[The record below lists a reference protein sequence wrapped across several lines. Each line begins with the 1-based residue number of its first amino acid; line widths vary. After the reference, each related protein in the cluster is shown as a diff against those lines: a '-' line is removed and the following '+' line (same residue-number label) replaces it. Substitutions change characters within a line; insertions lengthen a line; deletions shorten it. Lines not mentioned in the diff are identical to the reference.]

1 MVFESIV
8 VDLLNRFVG
17 EYVENLDSKQLK
29 IGIWGGDVVL
39 ENLVMKQ
46 SALDDL
52 NLPVKTVHGHL
63 GKLILKIPWKNLYS
77 SPTEATVEKLFLLVV
92 PNQDTRYDPVKE
104 EKWKQ
109 EAKQAEIEKVEAA
122 KKKELEKDKP
132 KADDT
137 FTEKMITQIVRNVQI
152 CIKDIHIR
160 YEDRVTS
167 PKSPFS
173 FGITLHNLS
182 VTTTNEDWIPAI
194 SQDVTGKI
202 FKHLTIDGLAIYW
215 NSNCELFSLIQ
226 SQGLNNKFQSGIPS
240 KGQLVPGYKYM
251 VGPISCTAKLQ
262 LNTKPE
268 LDDFQVPKSLFNIE
282 MEKVQLKISK
292 LQYRDI
298 FALVDSLDRMR
309 RAALY
314 RKYRPQVNTFRG
326 HYKLWWQYAYTCI
339 LEEEVR
345 RRRRNWDWVHI
356 FTHRANCR
364 KYAEAYQAKLISA
377 NKESDE
383 TCKECELALDAF
395 NIVLIRQKIEVEVE
409 RQGKLL
415 EAKKKSE
422 KAKGWFSGWWGGG
435 SSESV
440 IEDQSKTDD
449 IKKQFAEAMSGE
461 EKEKLFRAIG
471 YQENFVPDD
480 LPVEF
485 VAVRLNFILQCL
497 EVEVRDDDL
506 QDEKSVMRVALNQME
521 LQLEQR
527 PSANAIRV
535 TSMMY
540 NLSASGLKQLDG
552 LPEVC
557 SSLHNIEGDGKTPL
571 VKIIFETNPLCG
583 TCDHRVHA
591 EFKPLQIVYDA
602 QTIIKLT
609 DIFTPQE
616 EQSAVVS
623 QLQAAYQMKMAEVK
637 EKSALGLQYTI
648 QKHTR
653 LDLKIDV
660 MASHVI
666 IPHGGFYDK
675 KQPILV
681 YNLGKFSV
689 SSRLRQEDP
698 LNVRNM
704 HKEGYSED
712 KILDILRAE
721 SYDHFVLKL
730 EAAQVLLAYP
740 DEDWLSLC
748 CNLKQS
754 DLHLLNPTDLTIE
767 IEKCLISDDPRL
779 PKVKIKGSLPQIT
792 LRIKEKRMVDTLVL
806 LMSIPFTEAK
816 PPKSHD
822 QDQGIQLYQSTLSIT
837 PHDMNRLKKQKT
849 VSMQVEDEEIIQYT
863 DVEANFELQQIFI
876 EMIAEK
882 GALSYNPTV
891 SMSVLKLEAS
901 LLVQTFQISAE
912 ARLGGLELL
921 HNFESK
927 VIKVIDTP
935 MASGKNEDLLIL
947 NYLSADKD
955 SPEFHSRYGSILQ
968 YLTVHFSKLNVLVQQ
983 EALMFL
989 IHWIGNTQ
997 SYIEEQ
1003 GKALGT
1009 KTLEARPNTL
1019 TVKKENFRSSLTNL
1033 QESMRELFHPTAS
1046 RVIVKKGKAK
1056 RVEVIDLKL
1065 DAKLDEIGITLSN
1078 NMHDLARLEVSGCN
1092 SSIIIKKSYTQIDGK
1107 LTNFQ
1112 VFDFNKDTAHPKVLT
1127 IVGKEELM
1135 TAQLVLFNEE
1145 LLQRTTDAVNMSVRA
1160 DIGCVRIVFINR
1172 FLTSVIGFMNN
1183 FQTAQ
1188 EKLREASAAA
1198 AEAARSNVRQAYSA
1212 AVKIRLNI
1220 NLKAPIIVIPENSKS
1235 FNAMFFDFGFLTISN
1250 NFQDIVTK
1258 HDGHTAVI
1266 DHISLNL
1273 VNLKASRVL
1282 LDDQGT
1288 IKTEQNILKPITFD
1302 LGVQRNLSCGWYTDV
1317 PDLDVGARLGT
1328 ILIQLTQNDYVTLMS
1343 IVSENL
1349 AEVDSSY
1356 TKPNEHPHEQ
1366 PQEHPQEH
1374 ISSVATVSSNVPMS
1388 KSSTST
1394 KALSQSLGKG
1404 SGPKIP
1410 QSDITTSIKFNF
1422 RLESIVV
1429 ELFTDDQETEDGR
1442 RNSVLSQSLARMT
1455 LHLLSVK
1462 GVMLSDGTIASSV
1475 LMLNLL
1481 LDDTRASKAS
1491 KINRYMERVAQD
1503 IDSNETKSSES
1514 QIESDSL
1521 FVDSEDT
1528 FQVDFRQRESSV
1540 TPAHRRAMV
1549 DATIRLKD
1557 GNLYLDLRVY
1567 SFLLI
1572 LNLEHLLKIRDLFVL
1587 PEKPEVFDVAKKLS
1601 NQTKLHASSVTS
1613 YVAKVENQTAQVGV
1627 ENKEIM
1633 RNIDIHVEK
1642 PDIILVENLDDVNT
1656 NALNLQMEMNAKLSM
1671 SGSGKHQSISANI
1684 MDLQLFTCCYNPEKR
1699 QNTKSLVLFPFC
1711 VSLVGTTPEDN
1722 GLHLDL
1728 STTRIHLSVSP
1739 GTIELLNKCYQT
1751 LYDEGGNSKSNR
1763 NDSDYSN
1770 VWNVSRVE
1778 EKDFWFLSSE
1788 VAQDALEVL
1797 AIESSVEAVEPLNEV
1812 CSVCVPSL
1820 VITLDTG
1827 IGKHTV
1833 PCLFLES
1840 TASGKVHNWSSNLS
1854 VNMEITLQ
1862 IDYYNY
1868 SLAVWEPVLE
1878 PIETFNEGDRVL
1890 NPWKLNMEMK
1900 KLAVEDV
1907 QQQCR
1912 DDTEG
1917 KPPAM
1922 TINIK
1927 SLEAMELTITKTC
1940 LDVLSNIGASFQDAI
1955 YKPETIEKF
1964 EIKAPYL
1971 IQNDTGLS
1979 ISVVLANDAFRV
1991 SGVENTESIREV
2003 VLKPDAS
2010 VPLSAL
2016 DLTGNEHVA
2025 RTSFQGN
2032 KETGGSSGRKRS
2044 PSLQT
2049 SFVNRMSIRSIDER
2063 FLTLNIEEMNG
2074 ELQIPMMKCD
2084 KRYFTLHKPNSPD
2097 TVSSKSISSEQI
2109 GLVVDITLESNATM
2123 KVTLCSIIRIYNNFS
2138 VAISVYFMTKKGN
2151 EVQLI
2156 TSIPPKSHFNLPV
2169 QAIYT
2174 PAKEL
2179 FFSVEGYS
2187 LSTNPFIWKEVQ
2199 SNWKF
2204 SKLLQC
2210 NSKNSEDKEPFFI
2223 KAVGEVEQVYFEH
2236 GNRHT
2241 MNSNCIN
2248 INLNPPVVLKN
2259 LLPVDIICCVQ
2270 GIVAENSIKSGGLF
2284 EIPTCEP
2291 GSSSIVLR
2299 ISGYLDREWSCKN
2312 SIAEEP
2318 PELDVWIFECYE
2330 SPQRICFELGMH
2342 SVIKNG
2348 CLVMQL
2354 YCPFWMINKTGL
2366 SLCYRRSGKPTA
2378 ETVSSG
2384 IPTEQPDDMSNV
2396 LFHPDNFKGPV
2407 MFSFRAKNFFGKKKA
2422 TIKVEN
2428 GEWSE
2433 KFSLDVVGSYGVVSC
2448 VTNSIKYQIGVNIQL
2463 MSNSLTK
2470 QVILT
2475 PYNVLVNNSP
2485 QTTLEYKES
2494 VHSGEWKPISPLSCC
2509 PFYPKSAGSSQLIVR
2524 VMDTAQETLSFP
2536 YDTIHN
2542 TLLKLDNEFGGV
2554 SVDVQITEGSV
2565 HITFD
2570 DFGPEL
2576 ATALIVN
2583 KTDFEITL
2591 KEKNV
2596 EHEKITLPP
2605 NHKTLFCWSTFNEDR
2620 FITWNE
2626 EKYKTDL
2633 LKSDVGDF
2641 NVASNVTSYFASFL
2655 DGRQRILLFTM
2666 DPTLVQTVQN
2676 AGQIQQFDSEI
2687 ILSIHGIGLSLVD
2700 NIKLNEILYLGI
2712 TSSVSW
2718 ESLKSSKKQFKAL
2731 PEAQNELLEEEYQLY
2746 LQRKRQGGNVP
2757 AVVPVGDKMIDFE
2770 KFMVKKPH
2778 EKELN
2783 RAYRTGFWV
2792 SYKQS
2797 KHQVQIHSKINRLQ
2811 IDNQMQDCVFPVVLA
2826 PVPPPKSVA
2835 QQHAIKPFVEVSV
2848 VECLTERSVIKQ
2860 FKYFKVLMQE
2870 FHVKVDAGFINS
2882 IVSFFEAGDISD
2894 EEEQKRFKNDCK
2906 SIDEELMS
2914 RVEMISSR
2922 EQKNYYDFF
2931 HFSPIKMHVSF
2942 SLSGGIGGSGGG
2954 VHDSLPPI
2962 VSLLT
2967 QSLGVT
2973 LTDMHDVVFKLSYFE
2988 RQYIFIN
2995 QRQIMYEI
3003 QSHYIGQLI
3012 KQFYVLVF
3020 GLDVLGNPY
3029 GLVVGLKHGVEDL
3042 FYEPFQGAI
3051 QGPGEFAEG
3060 LYLGVKS
3067 LFGHTVGGAA
3077 GAMSRITG
3085 AMGKGLAALTF
3096 DEDYQRKRRE
3106 QTEQQCTVQESI
3118 TRGGKGIVMGVVGGV
3133 GGVFTKPI
3141 SGAKEEGVEGFFKGF
3156 GKGMVGLVT
3165 RPTAGVVDFA
3175 SGTLSSVRRITQF
3188 SEEVMRQR
3196 NPRNFKN
3203 DRYIRP
3209 YSKLDAEGCKLL
3221 QEVDKGRYAG
3231 TDTYVYHIPIG
3242 NKDTLLLTD
3251 KRIVYVTHSDMFG
3264 GFQAEWTHTWGELS
3278 EAPKLADTGIILV
3291 LQDAKKKLFRS
3302 SNSKKML
3309 VIPEEDRRRAVFAKM
3324 NSCLQVSSRGSLASG
3339 AGSISSQN

>member
-8 VDLLNRFVG
+8 VDLLNRYVG

-92 PNQDTRYDPVKE
+92 PNQDTRYDPEKE

-137 FTEKMITQIVRNVQI
+137 FTEKMVTQIVRNVQI

-182 VTTTNEDWIPAI
+182 VTTTNENWIPAI
-194 SQDVTGKI
+194 SQDVTAKI

-215 NSNCELFSLIQ
+215 NSNCELFSLLQ

-314 RKYRPQVNTFRG
+314 RKYRPQVNSYRG
-326 HYKLWWQYAYTCI
+326 HYKLWWQYAYTCV

-364 KYAEAYQAKLISA
+364 KYAEAYQAKLTGGS
-377 NKESDE
+377 KECVD
-383 TCKECELALDAF
+383 TCRQCELALDAF

-415 EAKKKSE
+415 EAKKQSE
-422 KAKGWFSGWWGGG
+422 KAKGWFSGWWGG
-435 SSESV
+435 SSSATV
-440 IEDQSKTDD
+440 IEEQSKTDD
-449 IKKQFAEAMSGE
+449 IRKQFAEAMTGE
-461 EKEKLFRAIG
+461 EKDKLFRAIG

-485 VAVRLNFILQCL
+485 VAVRLNFLLQCL

-557 SSLHNIEGDGKTPL
+557 SSLHSTEGDAKTPL

-583 TCDHRVHA
+583 TCDHRVHV

-666 IPHGGFYDK
+666 IPHGGFYNK
-675 KQPILV
+675 KHPVLV

-712 KILDILRAE
+712 KILEILREE
-721 SYDHFVLKL
+721 SYDHFILKM

-740 DEDWLSLC
+740 DEDWLPLC
-748 CNLKQS
+748 CNHKKS

-767 IEKCLISDDPRL
+767 IHKCLISDDPRL

-816 PPKSHD
+816 PAKPHE
-822 QDQGIQLYQSTLSIT
+822 QDQGFQLYQSTLSIT
-837 PHDMNRLKKQKT
+837 AHDMNRLKKQKT
-849 VSMQVEDEEIIQYT
+849 ISMQMEDEEIIQYT
-863 DVEANFELQQIFI
+863 DVEAKFELQQIFI
-876 EMIAEK
+876 EVIAEK

-891 SMSVLKLEAS
+891 SMSVLKLEAA
-901 LLVQTFQISAE
+901 LLVQTFQISGE

-921 HNFESK
+921 HHFESK

-947 NYLSADKD
+947 TYLSADKD
-955 SPEFHSRYGSILQ
+955 SPEFHSRYASILQ
-968 YLTVHFSKLNVLVQQ
+968 HLTVHFSKLNVLVHQ

-989 IHWIGNTQ
+989 VHWIGITQ

-1003 GKALGT
+1003 ASALG
-1009 KTLEARPNTL
+1009 KKKLEVRPNTL
-1019 TVKKENFRSSLTNL
+1019 TVRKETLQSSLTNL
-1033 QESMRELFHPTAS
+1033 QESMRDIFHPVSS
-1046 RVIVKKGKAK
+1046 RVVKKGKAK

-1092 SSIIIKKSYTQIDGK
+1092 SSIIIKKSYTQIDAK

-1112 VFDFNKDTAHPKVLT
+1112 VYDFNNKTVHPKVLT

-1135 TAQLVLFNEE
+1135 SAQLVLFNEE

-1188 EKLREASAAA
+1188 EKLKEASAAA

-1220 NLKAPIIVIPENSKS
+1220 YLKAPIIVIPENSKS
-1235 FNAMFFDFGFLTISN
+1235 SKALFFDFGFLTISN
-1250 NFQDIVTK
+1250 NFQDIPTK
-1258 HDGHTAVI
+1258 QDGHTAVI

-1273 VNLKASRVL
+1273 INLKVSRVL
-1282 LDDQGT
+1282 LDDEGT

-1302 LGVQRNLSCGWYTDV
+1302 LSVHRNLSCGWYTDK

-1328 ILIQLTQNDYVTLMS
+1328 ILIQLTKNDYATLMS

-1356 TKPNEHPHEQ
+1356 TVAER
-1366 PQEHPQEH
+1366 
-1374 ISSVATVSSNVPMS
+1374 ISSSATVASASAPPMS
-1388 KSSTST
+1388 KSSTSS
-1394 KALSQSLGKG
+1394 KPLAHSLGKG
-1404 SGPKIP
+1404 TGVKIP
-1410 QSDITTSIKFNF
+1410 QSDITTSINFNF
-1422 RLESIVV
+1422 TLESIIV
-1429 ELFTDDQETEDGR
+1429 ELFTDDEETDSDKR

-1462 GVMLSDGTIASSV
+1462 GQMLSDGTIVSSV

-1481 LDDTRASKAS
+1481 LDDTRASRAT
-1491 KINRYMERVAQD
+1491 KINRYMERVTQD
-1503 IDSNETKSSES
+1503 ADSNESESSES
-1514 QIESDSL
+1514 KVESDFPDPEGSQSL
-1521 FVDSEDT
+1521 
-1528 FQVDFRQRESSV
+1528 
-1540 TPAHRRAMV
+1540 TPSNRRAMV
-1549 DATIRLKD
+1549 DATIKLKD

-1567 SFLLI
+1567 SFVLI
-1572 LNLEHLLKIRDLFVL
+1572 LNLEHLLKIRDVFVL
-1587 PEKPEVFDVAKKLS
+1587 PEAPEVHLDVTRKLS
-1601 NQTKLHASSVTS
+1601 PQTKITSSVTS
-1613 YVAKVENQTAQVGV
+1613 YVSKPQSEPQTLEAGD
-1627 ENKEIM
+1627 KDIM
-1633 RNIDIHVEK
+1633 RNIDIHLEK

-1656 NALNLQMEMNAKLSM
+1656 NALNLQMEVNAKLSM
-1671 SGSGKHQSISANI
+1671 SGNGKHQFISANI

-1711 VSLVGTTPEDN
+1711 VSLVGNTPEDN

-1728 STTRIHLSVSP
+1728 STTRIHLAVSP

-1751 LYDEGGNSKSNR
+1751 LYDEGADSKSKR
-1763 NDSDYSN
+1763 KDSNYTN
-1770 VWNVSRVE
+1770 VWNVSKVE

-1788 VAQDALEVL
+1788 VAQDALEML
-1797 AIESSVEAVEPLNEV
+1797 AVEPSAAAVQPLQEV
-1812 CSVCVPSL
+1812 CSVEVPSL
-1820 VITLDTG
+1820 VITLETG
-1827 IGKHTV
+1827 IGKHTI
-1833 PCLFLES
+1833 PCLLLES
-1840 TASGKVHNWSSNLS
+1840 TASGKVHNWSSNLR
-1854 VNMEITLQ
+1854 VDMEITLQ
-1862 IDYYNY
+1862 MNYYNY
-1868 SLAVWEPVLE
+1868 SLAIWEPVLE
-1878 PIETFNEGDRVL
+1878 PIETFKDGNRIL

-1900 KLAVEDV
+1900 KTLDEDE
-1907 QQQCR
+1907 QQSR
-1912 DDTEG
+1912 DATES

-1922 TINIK
+1922 TINIQ

-1940 LDVLSNIGASFQDAI
+1940 LEVLTSIGAAFQEAI
-1955 YKPETIEKF
+1955 YKPEAIEKS
-1964 EIKAPYL
+1964 EIEAPYL

-1979 ISVVLANDAFRV
+1979 ITVILANDAFRV
-1991 SGVENTESIREV
+1991 SGVDNTDSITEV
-2003 VLKPDAS
+2003 VLKPDAT

-2016 DLTGNEHVA
+2016 DLTLGGGGGESMP
-2025 RTSFQGN
+2025 RTSFQG
-2032 KETGGSSGRKRS
+2032 KRS
-2044 PSLQT
+2044 PSLQN
-2049 SFVNRMSIRSIDER
+2049 SMVNRMSVRSVDER
-2063 FLTLNIEEMNG
+2063 YLTLNIEELNG
-2074 ELQIPMMKCD
+2074 ELQIPMMKVD
-2084 KRYFTLHKPNSPD
+2084 KRYFTLHKPNASD
-2097 TVSSKSISSEQI
+2097 NSSSKSVSSEQI

-2123 KVTLCSIIRIYNNFS
+2123 KVTLCSIIRLYNNFS

-2174 PAKEL
+2174 PAKEI

-2187 LSTNPFIWKEVQ
+2187 LSTHPFIWKEVQ
-2199 SNWKF
+2199 SNWSF

-2270 GIVAENSIKSGGLF
+2270 GIVTENCIKSGGVF

-2396 LFHPDNFKGPV
+2396 LFHPDDFKGPV

-2494 VHSGEWKPISPLSCC
+2494 VHGCEWKPISPLSCC

-2524 VMDTAQETLSFP
+2524 VLNTSQETLSFP

-2565 HITFD
+2565 HIAFD

-2583 KTDFEITL
+2583 HTDFEITL

-2596 EHEKITLPP
+2596 EHETISLPP

-2626 EKYKTDL
+2626 KYKTDL
-2633 LKSDVGDF
+2633 LKQV
-2641 NVASNVTSYFASFL
+2641 
-2655 DGRQRILLFTM
+2655 
-2666 DPTLVQTVQN
+2666 
-2676 AGQIQQFDSEI
+2676 
-2687 ILSIHGIGLSLVD
+2687 
-2700 NIKLNEILYLGI
+2700 
-2712 TSSVSW
+2712 
-2718 ESLKSSKKQFKAL
+2718 
-2731 PEAQNELLEEEYQLY
+2731 
-2746 LQRKRQGGNVP
+2746 
-2757 AVVPVGDKMIDFE
+2757 DFE
-2770 KFMVKKPH
+2770 KFLVKKPN

-2811 IDNQMQDCVFPVVLA
+2811 IDNQMQDCIFPVVLA

-2835 QQHAIKPFVEVSV
+2835 QHHAIKPFVEVSV

-2870 FHVKVDAGFINS
+2870 FHVKVDVGFINS

-2894 EEEQKRFKNDCK
+2894 EEEIKRFKNDCK

-2914 RVEMISSR
+2914 RVELISSR

-2942 SLSGGIGGSGGG
+2942 SLSGGIGGSGG
-2954 VHDSLPPI
+2954 VHGSLPPI

-3106 QTEQQCTVQESI
+3106 QTEQQCTVHESI
-3118 TRGGKGIVMGVVGGV
+3118 TRGGKGIVMGVVGGI
-3133 GGVFTKPI
+3133 GGVITKPI

-3188 SEEVMRQR
+3188 SEEVTRQR
-3196 NPRNFKN
+3196 NPRNFKS

-3209 YSKLDAEGCKLL
+3209 YSRLDAEGCKLL
-3221 QEVDKGRYAG
+3221 QEVDKGKYAG

-3242 NKDTLLLTD
+3242 NKDILLLTD
-3251 KRIVYVTHSDMFG
+3251 KRILYVTHSDMFG

-3278 EAPKLADTGIILV
+3278 EPPKLADTGIILV

-3309 VIPEEDRRRAVFAKM
+3309 VIPEEDRRKAVFAKM
-3324 NSCLQVSSRGSLASG
+3324 NNCLQVSQRGSLASG
-3339 AGSISSQN
+3339 AGSMSS